1 MAEFS
6 AKDVAELR
14 KQTGCG
20 MMDCKNAL
28 KDANGDF
35 EAAIKILR
43 EKGMAAV
50 AKKADRIAAE
60 GIVDILTIGDTTAMI
75 EVNSETD
82 FVAKNAIFQAFV
94 KDVLKT
100 VIANKPAD
108 VDALLACKFEGE
120 GEGSVSDALAEKTG
134 TIGEKLSIRRFAI
147 VEGVVSTYIHGLG
160 ATGVVVSFDT
170 DVADKAEFAE
180 CAKNV
185 ALQTAA
191 MPVQYLDKDG
201 FAEYAKN
208 VALQTAAMP
217 VLYLNKESVP
227 ASVLEEEKAILIKQM
242 QEDPK
247 MANKPQQV
255 LEKIVE
261 GKLGKYYE
269 NNCLLEQLYVKDD
282 SMTVGKYTAQ
292 TAKELGGSI
301 KVIGYVRFD
310 KGEGIQKREEDF
322 AAEIQKM
329 VQG

>member
-1 MAEFS
+1 MAFT

-20 MMDCKNAL
+20 MMDCKKAL
-28 KDANGDF
+28 VESDGDF
-35 EAAIKILR
+35 EAAVKYLR
-43 EKGMAAV
+43 EKGMAAT

-60 GIVDILTIGDTTAMI
+60 GIVDVMTVGNTTAI
-75 EVNSETD
+75 VEVNSETD
-82 FVAKNAIFQAFV
+82 FVAKNATFQEFV
-94 KDVLKT
+94 KEILKT
-100 VIANKPAD
+100 IIANKPAD
-108 VDALLACKFEGE
+108 VDALLASAYTQG
-120 GEGSVSDALAEKTG
+120 GTVSEALAEQIYK
-134 TIGEKLSIRRFAI
+134 IGEKLSIRRFVI
-147 VEGVVSTYIHGLG
+147 VEGVVSTYIHGMG
-160 ATGVVVSFDT
+160 ATGVVVNFET
-170 DVADKAEFAE
+170 DGA
-180 CAKNV
+180 
-185 ALQTAA
+185 
-191 MPVQYLDKDG
+191 DKDG

-261 GKLGKYYE
+261 GKLSKYYE

-301 KVIGYVRFD
+301 KVVGYVRFD

-322 AAEIQKM
+322 AAEIAKM
-329 VQG
+329 VNG

>member
-35 EAAIKILR
+35 EAAVKLLR

-50 AKKADRIAAE
+50 AKKAGRIAAE
-60 GIVDILTIGDTTAMI
+60 GIVDIMTIDNVTAI
-75 EVNSETD
+75 VEVNSETD
-82 FVAKNAIFQAFV
+82 FVAKNAVFQEFV

-100 VIANKPAD
+100 IIANKPAD
-108 VDALLACKFEGE
+108 VDALMSCTIEGQ
-120 GEGSVSDALAEKTG
+120 GSVSDALAEKTG
-134 TIGEKLSIRRFAI
+134 TIGEKLSIRRFAV
-147 VEGVVSTYIHGLG
+147 VEGVVSSYIHGLG
-160 ATGVVVSFDT
+160 ATGVVVSFET
-170 DVADKAEFAE
+170 DVAEKDGFAE
-180 CAKNV
+180 MAKNI

-191 MPVQYLDKDG
+191 MPVQYLDKD
-201 FAEYAKN
+201 
-208 VALQTAAMP
+208 
-217 VLYLNKESVP
+217 SVP
-227 ASVLEEEKAILIKQM
+227 AEVLAEEKAILVKQM
-242 QEDPK
+242 QQDPK

-261 GKLGKYYE
+261 GKLGKFYE
-269 NNCLLEQLYVKDD
+269 NNCLLHQLYVKDD
-282 SMTVGKYTAQ
+282 SMTVAKYVES
-292 TAKELGGSI
+292 TAKALGGSI
-301 KVIGYVRFD
+301 KVTGYVRFD
-310 KGEGIQKREEDF
+310 KGEGIEKREEDF

>member
-50 AKKADRIAAE
+50 AKKANRIAAE
-60 GIVDILTIGDTTAMI
+60 GIVDVMTIGDVTAI
-75 EVNSETD
+75 VEVNSETD
-82 FVAKNAIFQAFV
+82 FVAKNAIFQGFV

-100 VIANKPAD
+100 IIVNKPAD
-108 VDALLACKFEGE
+108 VDALMNCKFVGE
-120 GEGSVSDALAEKTG
+120 GEGTVSDALAEKTG
-134 TIGEKLSIRRFAI
+134 TIGEKLSIRRFTV

-160 ATGVVVSFDT
+160 ATGVVVSFET
-170 DVADKAEFAE
+170 DVADKEGFAE

-191 MPVQYLDKDG
+191 MPVLYLD
-201 FAEYAKN
+201 
-208 VALQTAAMP
+208 AAA
-217 VLYLNKESVP
+217 VP
-227 ASVLEEEKAILIKQM
+227 ADVLAEEKAILVKQM
-242 QEDPK
+242 EQDPK
-247 MANKPQQV
+247 MANKPAQV

-269 NNCLLEQLYVKDD
+269 NNCLLHQLYVKDD
-282 SMTVGKYTAQ
+282 SMTVAKYVESV
-292 TAKELGGSI
+292 AKALGGSI
-301 KVIGYVRFD
+301 KVTGYVRYD
-310 KGEGIQKREEDF
+310 KGEGLEKREEDF

-329 VQG
+329 VNG

>member
-1 MAEFS
+1 MADFS

-35 EAAIKILR
+35 EAAVKILR

-50 AKKADRIAAE
+50 AKKASRIAAE
-60 GIVDILTIGDTTAMI
+60 GIVDVMTIGNTTAI
-75 EVNSETD
+75 VEVNSETD

-100 VIANKPAD
+100 IIANKPAD
-108 VDALLACKFEGE
+108 VDALMACKFEGE
-120 GEGSVSDALAEKTG
+120 GEGTVSDALAEKTG
-134 TIGEKLSIRRFAI
+134 TIGEKLSIRRFE
-147 VEGVVSTYIHGLG
+147 VREGAVSTYIHGLG
-160 ATGVVVSFDT
+160 ATGVVVTFDT

-191 MPVQYLDKDG
+191 MPVQYLDKD
-201 FAEYAKN
+201 
-208 VALQTAAMP
+208 
-217 VLYLNKESVP
+217 SVP
-227 ASVLEEEKAILIKQM
+227 AEVLAEEKAILVKQM
-242 QEDPK
+242 QQDPK

-261 GKLGKYYE
+261 GKLGKFYE
-269 NNCLLEQLYVKDD
+269 NNCLIHQLYVKDD
-282 SMTVGKYTAQ
+282 SMTVAKYVESV
-292 TAKELGGSI
+292 AKALGGSI
-301 KVIGYVRFD
+301 KVTGYVRYD
-310 KGEGIQKREEDF
+310 KGEGLEKREEDF

>member
-1 MAEFS
+1 MAFT

-20 MMDCKNAL
+20 MMDCKKAL
-28 KDANGDF
+28 VESDGDF
-35 EAAIKILR
+35 EAAVKYLR
-43 EKGMAAV
+43 EKGMAAT

-60 GIVDILTIGDTTAMI
+60 GIVDVMTVGNTTAI
-75 EVNSETD
+75 VEVNSETD
-82 FVAKNAIFQAFV
+82 FVAKNATFQEFV
-94 KDVLKT
+94 KEILKT
-100 VIANKPAD
+100 IIANKPAD
-108 VDALLACKFEGE
+108 VEALLASAYTQG
-120 GEGSVSDALAEKTG
+120 GTVSEALAEQIYK
-134 TIGEKLSIRRFAI
+134 IGEKLSIRRFVI
-147 VEGVVSTYIHGLG
+147 VEGVVSTYIHGMG
-160 ATGVVVSFDT
+160 ATGVVVNFET
-170 DVADKAEFAE
+170 DVA
-180 CAKNV
+180 
-185 ALQTAA
+185 
-191 MPVQYLDKDG
+191 DKDG

-208 VALQTAAMP
+208 IALQTAAMP

-227 ASVLEEEKAILIKQM
+227 ASVLADEKAILIKQM

-282 SMTVGKYTAQ
+282 SMTVSKYTAQ

-301 KVIGYVRFD
+301 KVVGYVRFD